1 MKKIHFLAITV
12 ICLLLASVFVTAAV
26 PQSPDVGL
34 TLVSQSP
41 DPVEPGQIVKIKFKV
56 ENAGSETPD
65 DVIVKILPK
74 YPFTIYGDN
83 EEKNVGK
90 LRSSTTGA
98 DSVEVEFQLKVD
110 ENAVED
116 ETELELEVEIT
127 EGATIKY
134 VNNEF
139 MIDIQTHDAVLDIID
154 VEIDPE
160 QVAPGDVASVEIS
173 VKNEADSLLKDIVF
187 KLEMDDSTIPFAPYQ
202 SSSEKRISQLN
213 SDYQKSLNFQIIVS
227 PDADAGLYK
236 IPLNISYNDEQGN
249 SYTHGDL
256 LAIQVGKTP
265 VLKAYIKK
273 TEVLQSGQAG
283 SITLEIAN
291 SDIVDVNNLELELTE
306 SSEYQLVNP
315 SNYFYLGDLD
325 ADDTES
331 EEIDIYVPG
340 DLEEVSIPIKLTY
353 TDDNNQEYQQNF
365 NLDLNL
371 YSSSELK
378 KLGLTQSSNS
388 SYWIIFIILII
399 AGVGYYVYRKRKKK
413 NQKND

>member
-1 MKKIHFLAITV
+1 MKKNHFLAITV
-12 ICLLLASVFVTAAV
+12 ICLLLASVFVTAIV
-26 PQSPDVGL
+26 PQTPDLEV

-41 DPVEPGQIVKIKFKV
+41 DPVEPGQIVKVKFKV
-56 ENAGSETPD
+56 ENEGAQTSS
-65 DVIVKILPK
+65 DVVARLLPK
-74 YPFTIYGDN
+74 YPFTIYGDE
-83 EEKNVGK
+83 EEKNLGII
-90 LRSSTTGA
+90 RTSSTGSSA
-98 DSVEVEFQLKVD
+98 VEFEFQLKVD
-110 ENAVED
+110 DDAVED
-116 ETELELEVEIT
+116 ETELELEIEIT
-127 EGATIKY
+127 DGATLKY
-134 VNNEF
+134 NNNEF
-139 MIDIQTHDAVLDIID
+139 MINIQTHDAVLDIID